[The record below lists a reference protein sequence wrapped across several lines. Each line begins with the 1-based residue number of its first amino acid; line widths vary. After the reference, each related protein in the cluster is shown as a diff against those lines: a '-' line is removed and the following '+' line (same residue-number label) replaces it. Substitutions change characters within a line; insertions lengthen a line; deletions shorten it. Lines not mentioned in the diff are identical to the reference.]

1 VILLSFPLAVIH
13 LDSKALDIRD
23 DSQDGKLSLQLYP
36 RGQAK
41 HQPMYSNES
50 TSGPKPQ
57 FEMGKLIV
65 LLEVM
70 SADTLD
76 KEGED
81 RFCHFVEKMP
91 PVS

>member
-1 VILLSFPLAVIH
+1 
-13 LDSKALDIRD
+13 
-23 DSQDGKLSLQLYP
+23 
-36 RGQAK
+36 
-41 HQPMYSNES
+41 MYSNES